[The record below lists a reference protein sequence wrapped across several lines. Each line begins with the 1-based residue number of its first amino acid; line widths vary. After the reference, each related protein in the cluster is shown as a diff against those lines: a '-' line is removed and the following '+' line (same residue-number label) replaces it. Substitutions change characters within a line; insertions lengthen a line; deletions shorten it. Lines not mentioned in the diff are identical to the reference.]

1 MEYQKIIDA
10 MQSKFRTRTWLGI
23 NDASRRT
30 YKDTNQIKKK
40 TSMIRWNLPEYS
52 DAYIL
57 VRGTITVTGAENDDA
72 ATWEDETN
80 KGVIF
85 QDCAPFFDF
94 INEIKVK

>member
-1 MEYQKIIDA
+1 
-10 MQSKFRTRTWLGI
+10 
-23 NDASRRT
+23 
-30 YKDTNQIKKK
+30 
-40 TSMIRWNLPEYS
+40 MIRWNLPEYS

-85 QDCAPFFDF
+85 QDCAPFTDF